1 MSTVT
6 EKDTEL
12 NAEAQPPV
20 IHDPA
25 KLALLDEMMKASL
38 FMGKRHAK
46 THPRMKPYLFGV
58 RNNMEIID
66 LEETARLLDQAM
78 EFVKNKVAA
87 KGVVLLV
94 ATTPVA
100 KDSVA
105 ELAVRLALPSVTE
118 RWLGGTLTNFKTMSK
133 RVSHFKKLKSDKEA
147 GRLDKYTKKERLN
160 FDRQIAKM
168 TRMFGGVE
176 NMERLPD
183 VIFVVDVNKQMIPVH
198 EAKLLKIPV
207 VGVMNSDTDPETVNH
222 PIPANDRSKL
232 SVDWI
237 LARLE
242 KAVTDGRAMAAEV
255 AKVVKV

>member
-1 MSTVT
+1 MT
-6 EKDTEL
+6 EKDVEL
-12 NAEAQPPV
+12 KEEEKEPV
-20 IHDPA
+20 QHDPA
-25 KLALLDEMMKASL
+25 KLALLEEMMKAGL

-66 LEETARLLDQAM
+66 LEETARLLDEAM
-78 EFVKNKVAA
+78 EVVKNKVAA
-87 KGVVLLV
+87 KGILLLV
-94 ATTPVA
+94 GTTPVA

-105 ELAVRLALPSVTE
+105 ELAQKLALPAVTE

-160 FDRQIAKM
+160 FDREIAKM

-176 NMERLPD
+176 NMDRLPD
-183 VIFVVDVNKQMIPVH
+183 VVFVVDVNKQMIPVH
-198 EAKLLKIPV
+198 EAKLLKIKV
-207 VGVMNSDTDPETVNH
+207 VGVMNSDTDPETVNY
-222 PIPANDRSKL
+222 PIPANDRSKV
-232 SVDWI
+232 SVEYI

-242 KAVTDGRAMAAEV
+242 KAVTEGRAMANEV
-255 AKVVKV
+255 SKVVKA